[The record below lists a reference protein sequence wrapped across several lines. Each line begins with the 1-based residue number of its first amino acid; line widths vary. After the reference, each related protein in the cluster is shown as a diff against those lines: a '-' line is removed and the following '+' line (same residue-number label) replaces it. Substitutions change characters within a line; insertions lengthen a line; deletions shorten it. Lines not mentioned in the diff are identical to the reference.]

1 VNRNLRATRFCPA
14 GPALAPWYRPA
25 SRFAWPSKAFAKF
38 VAIVLLPVTEEYRM
52 PPRANWKGYL
62 RLSLVS
68 CPIALYPAS
77 SLSEKVSFNRIN
89 RKTGNRLK
97 QQNVDSETGEV
108 VPREDIARGYEI
120 GKGQYLIIEDEEF
133 EAVEVESTR
142 TIDIDEFVPRKE
154 IDDRYIDSPYYIAPD
169 GQVGQDAFAVIRDT
183 IGKMNMVALGR
194 VVLTRREHVIALEPR
209 GRGLL
214 GMTLRYPYEV
224 RDEQP
229 YFEDIPELKLPKDMM
244 DLAGHIV
251 SNKSGHFD
259 PSHFEDRYEN
269 ALIDLLKKK
278 EAGEKIAPVRGAP
291 PPRVVN
297 LMDALRASIDAE
309 KKKAPAPSTQVRR
322 PAKKKA
328 SQK

>member
-1 VNRNLRATRFCPA
+1 MA
-14 GPALAPWYRPA
+14 
-25 SRFAWPSKAFAKF
+25 
-38 VAIVLLPVTEEYRM
+38 
-52 PPRANWKGYL
+52 PRANWKGYL

-77 SLSEKVSFNRIN
+77 SLSEKVSFNRVN
-89 RKTGNRLK
+89 RKTGSRLK

-108 VPREDIARGYEI
+108 VPREDMARGYEI
-120 GKGQYLIIEDEEF
+120 AKGQYLIVGDEEL
-133 EAVEVESTR
+133 EAVQIESTR
-142 TIDIDEFVPRKE
+142 TIDIDQFVPKSE
-154 IDDRYIDSPYYIAPD
+154 IDERYIESPYYIAPD

-183 IGKMNMVALGR
+183 IGKLNMVALGR
-194 VVLTRREHVIALEPR
+194 VVLTRREHVIALEPM

-214 GMTLRYPYEV
+214 GMTLRYPYEI
-224 RDEQP
+224 RDEQS
-229 YFEDIPELKLPKDMM
+229 YFEDIPEVKLPKEML
-244 DLAGHIV
+244 DLATHIV
-251 SNKSGHFD
+251 NTKSGHFD

-278 EAGEKIAPVRGAP
+278 QAGEKIEPARGAP

-309 KKKAPAPSTQVRR
+309 KKKAPAPSTHARR

>member
-1 VNRNLRATRFCPA
+1 
-14 GPALAPWYRPA
+14 
-25 SRFAWPSKAFAKF
+25 
-38 VAIVLLPVTEEYRM
+38 M

-97 QQNVDSETGEV
+97 QQNVDSETGEE

-120 GKGQYLIIEDEEF
+120 GKGQYLIVEDDEL
-133 EAVEVESTR
+133 EAVQVESTR
-142 TIDIDEFVPRKE
+142 TIEIDQFVPRNE

-183 IGKMNMVALGR
+183 ISKMNMVALGR

-244 DLAGHIV
+244 DLASHIV

-269 ALIDLLKKK
+269 ALVDLLKKK
-278 EAGEKIAPVRGAP
+278 QAGEKITPARGAP
-291 PPRVVN
+291 APRVVN

-309 KKKAPAPSTQVRR
+309 KKKAPAPSTQARR
-322 PAKKKA
+322 PAKKRA